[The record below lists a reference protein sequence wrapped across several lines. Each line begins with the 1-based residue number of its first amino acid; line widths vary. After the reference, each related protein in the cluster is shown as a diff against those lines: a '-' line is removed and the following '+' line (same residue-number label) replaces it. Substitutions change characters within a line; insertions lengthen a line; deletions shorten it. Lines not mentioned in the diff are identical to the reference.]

1 MIPAITPKTFKTRQ
15 VRLSEAMR
23 KADLPLLAL
32 NPGPS
37 LVYLTGLQFH
47 LMERP
52 TIALLAPDM
61 PVILVLPELESA
73 KIDSLGYP
81 VQLFPYNDNPASW
94 PAAFEQA
101 ARAARMVSL
110 GSCGV
115 EPGRLRFLE
124 LSYLEQAAP
133 KARFV
138 SAAAVLATLRIRKD
152 AGEIAR
158 MRKAVEIAQTGLQA
172 TLPVIRIG
180 MTERQIAA
188 ELVVQMLR
196 AGADTE
202 LPFTP
207 IVSSGPNSAN
217 PHAAPSD
224 RALQRGDL
232 LVIDWGASYQG
243 YFSDLT
249 RTFSVG
255 EPSPELSHIHKLV
268 LEANAAGRLAARPG
282 IPAGAVDAAAR
293 AVIENAN
300 FGQYFTHRTG
310 HGLGMEAH
318 EEPYMFGGNSLLLEP
333 GMTFTV
339 EPGIYLPGRNG
350 VRIEDNVVIT
360 ETGSECLSDMTRELR
375 VVI

>member
-1 MIPAITPKTFKTRQ
+1 MTLAFTPKMFKVRQ
-15 VRLSEAMR
+15 SRLSGSLR
-23 KADLPLLAL
+23 QADLPLLAL

-52 TIALLAPDM
+52 TVALLAPEA
-61 PVILVLPELESA
+61 PITLILPELESA
-73 KIDSLGYP
+73 KIKSLGYP
-81 VQLFPYNDNPASW
+81 VQVFTYNDNPVSW
-94 PAAFEQA
+94 PTAFEQA
-101 ARAARMVSL
+101 ARATRMATLSR
-110 GSCGV
+110 CGV
-115 EPGRLRFLE
+115 EPGRLRVLE
-124 LSYLEQAAP
+124 LRYLEKVAP
-133 KARFV
+133 GMSFV
-138 SAAAVLATLRIRKD
+138 SAAEVLATLRVRKD
-152 AGEIAR
+152 AEEIAF

-172 TLPVIRIG
+172 TLPFIRAG

-196 AGADTE
+196 ADADTE
-202 LPFTP
+202 LPFAP

-255 EPSPELSHIHKLV
+255 EPSPELAHIHKLV
-268 LEANAAGRLAARPG
+268 LEANAAGRAAAGPG

-293 AVIENAN
+293 AVIDGGD

-318 EEPYMFGGNSLLLEP
+318 EEPYMFGGNPLLLEP

-360 ETGSECLSDMTRELR
+360 ETGAECLSDMARELR
-375 VVI
+375 VVG

>member
-1 MIPAITPKTFKTRQ
+1 MTPLTNPQPFRARQ
-15 VRLSEAMR
+15 ARLSEALR
-23 KADLPLLAL
+23 KANLPLLAL

-52 TIALLAPDM
+52 TIALLAPEA
-61 PVILVLPELESA
+61 PITLILPELEIA
-73 KIDSLGYP
+73 KIKTLGYA
-81 VQLFPYNDNPASW
+81 VQSFTYNDNPASW

-101 ARAARMVSL
+101 ARATRMATLSR
-110 GSCGV
+110 CGV
-115 EPGRLRFLE
+115 EPLRLRVLE
-124 LSYLEQAAP
+124 LRYLENAAP
-133 KARFV
+133 GVSFV
-138 SAAAVLATLRIRKD
+138 SAGETLATLRMHKD
-152 AGEIAR
+152 ASEIAA
-158 MRKAVEIAQTGLQA
+158 MRKAVQIAQDGLRA
-172 TLPVIRIG
+172 TLPAIRMG
-180 MTERQIAA
+180 MTERQLAA

-202 LPFTP
+202 MPFAP
-207 IVSSGPNSAN
+207 IVSAGPNSAN

-224 RALQRGDL
+224 RALQRGDM

-255 EPSPELSHIHKLV
+255 EPSPELAHIHKLV
-268 LEANAAGRLAARPG
+268 QEANAAGRAAARPG

-293 AVIENAN
+293 AVIDGAD

-318 EEPYMFGGNSLLLEP
+318 EEPYMFGGNKLLLEP

-350 VRIEDNVVIT
+350 VRIEDNVVVT
-360 ETGSECLSDMTRELR
+360 ETGAESLSDMARELR
-375 VVI
+375 VVG